1 MHPHAITVA
10 MGSDLLGGRSS
21 FGVSFMTALEMIH
34 IFGMVKWESTAPAP
48 GTVGLRGGSSLE
60 NSQQARLQFLL
71 ENVGVPN
78 PAQAYSTLA
87 LKTRNHKG
95 NGDSKVTT
103 KKPAQGLPLLGS
115 WYLDACLSLPQ
126 KLEIVDALRHLDYSA
141 RFVAIARKF
150 VAGQPISEVA

>member
-1 MHPHAITVA
+1 MHSHAITVTV
-10 MGSDLLGGRSS
+10 GSGLPGGPSS

-34 IFGMVKWESTAPAP
+34 IYGMAKWESTAPAP
-48 GTVGLRGGSSLE
+48 GTVGLRSGTSLK

-78 PAQAYSTLA
+78 PEQAYFTLA
-87 LKTRNHKG
+87 LKTRNAKG

-103 KKPAQGLPLLGS
+103 KRPAQGLPLLGS
-115 WYLDACLSLPQ
+115 WYLDTCLSLPQ
-126 KLEIVDALRHLDYSA
+126 KLEIVDALRHLDYSG

-150 VAGQPISEVA
+150 VAGKPIAEVA